1 MNALRKMTNSL
12 SKKWL
17 LVLSVCFFALIL
29 GTQPVLA
36 NPEGSNTSF
45 ELQQTIQKVEGV
57 VKDDKGEPLVGVS
70 VIVKGT
76 TSGTVTDID
85 GRYTLNINTPNPIVV
100 FTYIGYKQQSITPTK
115 TVLNIVMEEDSKMM
129 SEVVVV
135 GYGLQKKENLT
146 GAVSSVRVD
155 ETLGSRPIA
164 DVGRG
169 LQGAVP
175 GLTVTIPS
183 GEVGSDPT
191 MKIRGQVAS
200 LVPGSSSA
208 PLLLVDN
215 VEVPSIQ
222 MINPD
227 DIESI
232 SVLKDAASTSIYGS
246 KAAFGVILI
255 TTKRGAKTE
264 SLTVSYS
271 NNFAWQNVAKKM
283 EMAGIDGIEY
293 SLLAMERVGT
303 STTSGVFWKI
313 DRTSFERSKE
323 WLSQYG
329 GSVKATDPLIYGR
342 DWYRQGSSNM
352 GVRLYDPYETMVRE
366 WSPAQTHNLSV
377 NGRSGKTGYNIGLG
391 YLLQNGMTKP
401 AEHDDFK
408 RYNASVNVTTD
419 INKYFSVRAGTIYSD
434 RTKRYPGS
442 ASSTSDPW
450 YYMYRW
456 GPISPVGVQEDGVDL
471 REPVAEI
478 RNTKTASIR
487 NIYHNINLGATVNF
501 TKNWDFKFDYT
512 YANQQDITSRALVDF
527 TARDSWASIAAPVL
541 RTDGQGNQVYV
552 NTAGQQVASDAPGA
566 MAAYQL
572 SLITYNPPGGAGNT
586 QNHIYRRS
594 RNTDEGIINAYSTY
608 NLKLGRETEHV
619 FKFMLGLNRVTKK
632 YAENWTQK
640 TGLLDFSNPQF
651 PLATG
656 NVTGSGEEYWE
667 SQLGYFGRINY
678 AYMDKYL
685 LEANLR
691 YDGSSKF
698 PTDLRWR
705 WFPSFSAGWILSNEN
720 FIESLNLNPVLSF
733 TKFRASW
740 GSVGDQSVP
749 NNLYVPILTNYT
761 TTWLNGDTQFESF
774 RNPLAVQSNI
784 TWQNI
789 ENLNLGLDLRFL
801 KDKIGVSVDW
811 FQRKTNNMII
821 PGDALPYTFGTPA
834 PQGNYGNLRT
844 RGWEVAVDFNHRFSN
859 GLSINGLATFSDAST
874 YITQNADHLLP
885 MEDRSIDGQF
895 TGRRYGDIYGYKTD
909 RLYQWADFETDG
921 NGNLLTTTV
930 KVDGVERTVYKLKG
944 ENPIYQ
950 AKLEGGNFKFGPG
963 DVKYVDLNG
972 DGAINDGS
980 RTVGDMG
987 DLTVIGNST
996 PRYEYGFRL
1005 GADFKGFDMSVFFQG
1020 VGKRDVWGNGPLAIA
1035 GFNSNDGAM
1044 AQAIAGDFWT
1054 EDRTDAFYPRAF
1066 NLAGSSSIYN
1076 MQQQSRYLLNM
1087 AYLRMKNLTFGYSI
1101 PTPTLKKLYLTKA
1114 RFYVSF
1120 ENLVTFDKLRG
1131 LPIDP
1136 EAVAG
1141 YSMFNETNYNGG
1153 RTGAG
1158 IPTFKT
1164 ASFGI
1169 QLSF

>member
-1 MNALRKMTNSL
+1 MNTFRKKTNPL
-12 SKKWL
+12 SKKCL
-17 LVLSVCFFALIL
+17 LVLSAGFIALMS

-36 NPEGSNTSF
+36 KHERSNTSF
-45 ELQQTIQKVEGV
+45 ELQQTVQKVEGIV
-57 VKDDKGEPLVGVS
+57 RDKAGEPLIGVS
-70 VIVKGT
+70 VVVKGT
-76 TSGTVTDID
+76 TTGTVTDID
-85 GRYTLNINTPNPIVV
+85 GKYSLNINTPNPIIV
-100 FTYIGYKQQSITPTK
+100 FSYIGYKEQSITPTK
-115 TVLNIVMEEDSKMM
+115 TALNVVMEEDSKMM

-175 GLTVTIPS
+175 GLTVTLPS

-191 MKIRGQVAS
+191 MKIRGQVGS
-200 LVPGSSSA
+200 LVAGSSSA

-264 SLTVSYS
+264 SLTVTYS
-271 NNFAWQNVAKKM
+271 NNFSWQNVAKRM
-283 EMAGIDGIEY
+283 EMANIDGLEY
-293 SLLAMERVGT
+293 SLLAAERVGA
-303 STTSGVFWKI
+303 TTAGVFWKV
-313 DRTSFERSKE
+313 DRTSFERAKQWKE
-323 WLSQYG
+323 QYG
-329 GSVKATDPLIYGR
+329 GSVSATDPLVYGR

-352 GVRLYDPYETMVRE
+352 GVRTYDPYETMVRE

-391 YLLQNGMTKP
+391 YLEQNGMTKP
-401 AEHDDFK
+401 AVHDDFK
-408 RYNASVNVTTD
+408 RYNASANVTTD
-419 INKYFSVRAGTIYSD
+419 INKYLSVRAGTIISD

-442 ASSTSDPW
+442 AASTSDPW

-456 GPISPVGVQEDGVDL
+456 GSISPIGVQEDGVDL
-471 REPVAEI
+471 REPTAEI
-478 RNTKTASIR
+478 RNTKTSSIR

-527 TARDSWASIAAPVL
+527 TARDAWASTAAPVL
-541 RTDGQGNQVYV
+541 RTDAQGNQIYV
-552 NTAGQQVASDAPGA
+552 NTAGEQVPAGTPDA
-566 MAAYQL
+566 MEAYQL
-572 SLITYNPPGGAGNT
+572 SLITYNPPGGVGNT
-586 QNHIYRRS
+586 QNHIYRKS

-608 NLKLGRETEHV
+608 NLKLGKESEHV
-619 FKFMLGLNRVTKK
+619 FKFMLGMNRVTKK
-632 YAENWTQK
+632 YTDNWTQK
-640 TGLLDFSNPQF
+640 TGLLDFNNPQF
-651 PLATG
+651 PLSTG
-656 NVTGSGEEYWE
+656 TVTGSGEEYWE

-678 AYMDKYL
+678 AFKDRYL
-685 LEANLR
+685 LEGNLR

-698 PTDLRWR
+698 PTNLQWR
-705 WFPSFSAGWILSNEN
+705 WFPSFSGGWIVTSEK
-720 FIESLNLNPVLSF
+720 FMEPVTPVLNF
-733 TKFRASW
+733 MKIRGSW
-740 GSVGDQSVP
+740 GTVGDQSVP

-761 TTWLNGDTQFESF
+761 TTWLSGDTQFESF
-774 RNPLAVQSNI
+774 RTPLAVQSDI
-784 TWQNI
+784 TWQDI
-789 ENLNLGLDLRFL
+789 ENLNIGVDFRFL

-821 PGDALPYTFGTPA
+821 SGDALPYTFGTSV

-844 RGWEVAVDFNHRFSN
+844 RGWEIAVDFNHRFSN
-859 GLSINGLATFSDAST
+859 GLSINGLATLSDAST
-874 YITQNADHLLP
+874 YITRNADYQLP
-885 MEDRSIDGQF
+885 MENRSIDGNF
-895 TGRRYGDIYGYKTD
+895 TGKRYGDIYGYKTD
-909 RLYQWADFETDG
+909 RLYQDADFERDAE
-921 NGNLLTTTV
+921 GNLVTTTV
-930 KVDGVERTVYKLKG
+930 QVNGVDKTVYKLKG
-944 ENPIYQ
+944 DNPVYQ
-950 AKLEGGNFKFGPG
+950 AKLEAGTFKFGPG

-972 DGAINDGS
+972 DGAINDGT

-996 PRYEYGFRL
+996 PRYEYGFRM

-1020 VGKRDVWGNGPLAIA
+1020 VGKRDIWGAGPLAIA

-1044 AQAIAGDFWT
+1044 PQAIAGDFWK
-1054 EDRTDAFYPRAF
+1054 EDRTDAFYPRAY
-1066 NLAGSSSIYN
+1066 NLSGSTNVYN
-1076 MQQQSRYLLNM
+1076 MHPQSRYLLNM
-1087 AYLRMKNLTFGYSI
+1087 AYLRLKNLTFGYSL
-1101 PTPTLKKLYLTKA
+1101 PASTLKKVYLTKA

-1120 ENLVTFDKLRG
+1120 ENLLTFDNLRN

-1136 EAVAG
+1136 EAVNG
-1141 YSMFNETNYNGG
+1141 YSMFNETNYNSG

>member
-1 MNALRKMTNSL
+1 MNAFRKKTNLL

-17 LVLSVCFFALIL
+17 SLLFSCFFALIW

-36 NPEGSNTSF
+36 NLGGSNTPF

-57 VKDDKGEPLVGVS
+57 VKDKAGEPLVGVS
-70 VIVKGT
+70 VVVKGT
-76 TSGTVTDID
+76 TSGTVTDLD
-85 GRYTLNINTPNPIVV
+85 GKYSLNINTSNPVVV
-100 FTYIGYKQQSITPTK
+100 FSYIGYKQQSITPTK
-115 TVLNIVMEEDSKMM
+115 TTLNVVLDEDSKMM

-191 MKIRGQVAS
+191 MKIRGQVGS
-200 LVPGSSSA
+200 LVTGSSSA

-232 SVLKDAASTSIYGS
+232 SVLKDAASASIYGS

-264 SLTVSYS
+264 SLTVTYS
-271 NNFAWQNVAKKM
+271 NNFSWQNVAKKID
-283 EMAGIDGIEY
+283 MAGVDGLEY
-293 SLLAMERVGT
+293 SLLAAERIG
-303 STTSGVFWKI
+303 STTAGVFWKV
-313 DRTSFERSKE
+313 DRNSYERSKE
-323 WLSQYG
+323 WMSQYG
-329 GSVKATDPLIYGR
+329 GSVKATDPMIYGR

-352 GVRLYDPYETMVRE
+352 GVRIYDPYEVMIRE
-366 WSPAQTHNLSV
+366 WAPAQTHNLSV

-408 RYNASVNVTTD
+408 RYNASANITTD
-419 INKYFSVRAGTIYSD
+419 INKYLTVRAGTIFAD

-442 ASSTSDPW
+442 AATTSDPW

-456 GPISPVGVQEDGVDL
+456 SSISPIGVQEDGVDL
-471 REPVAEI
+471 REPTAEI

-487 NIYHNINLGATVNF
+487 NIYHNINLGATVNI

-512 YANQQDITSRALVDF
+512 FANQQDITSKALVDF
-527 TARDSWASIAAPVL
+527 TARDAWGSTAAPVL
-541 RTDGQGNQVYV
+541 RKDAQGNQIYV
-552 NTAGQQVASDAPGA
+552 NTAGQPVSGDTPGA

-586 QNHIYRRS
+586 QNNIYRKS

-608 NLKLGRETEHV
+608 NLKLGKETEHI
-619 FKFMLGLNRVTKK
+619 FKFMLGMNRVTKK

-640 TGLLDFSNPQF
+640 TGLLNFDNPQF

-656 NVTGSGEEYWE
+656 TVTGSGEEYWE
-667 SQLGYFGRINY
+667 SQLGYFGRVNY
-678 AYMDKYL
+678 AFQDKYL
-685 LEANLR
+685 VEGNLR

-698 PTDLRWR
+698 PTHLRWR
-705 WFPSFSAGWILSNEN
+705 WFPSFSAGWVISNER
-720 FIESLNLNPVLSF
+720 FMESLNSVMNFAKL
-733 TKFRASW
+733 RGSW

-774 RNPLAVQSNI
+774 RNPLAVQSDI
-784 TWQNI
+784 TWQDI
-789 ENLNLGLDLRFL
+789 ENLNIGIDFRFL

-821 PGDALPYTFGTPA
+821 EGDALPYTFGTPA

-844 RGWEVAVDFNHRFSN
+844 RGWEVAVDFNHRFAN
-859 GLSINGLATFSDAST
+859 GLSINGLATFSDATT
-874 YITQNADHLLP
+874 YITKNADYLLP
-885 MEDRSIDGQF
+885 KEDRSIDKQF

-909 RLYQWADFETDG
+909 RLYQWSDFETDA
-921 NGNLLTTTV
+921 NGNLVTTTV
-930 KVDGVERTVYKLKG
+930 KVNGVDKTVYKLKG
-944 ENPIYQ
+944 EDPVYQ
-950 AKLEGGNFKFGPG
+950 AKLESGNFKFGPG

-972 DGAINDGS
+972 DGAINDGT

-996 PRYEYGFRL
+996 PRYEYGFRV

-1020 VGKRDVWGNGPLAIA
+1020 VGKRDIWGAGPLAIA

-1044 AQAIAGDFWT
+1044 PQAIAGDFWK

-1066 NLAGSSSIYN
+1066 NLSGSTNVYN

-1087 AYLRMKNLTFGYSI
+1087 AYLRMKNLTFGYSL
-1101 PTPTLKKLYLTKA
+1101 PAATLRKVYLTKA

-1120 ENLVTFDKLRG
+1120 ENLLTFDKLRG

-1136 EAVAG
+1136 EAVTG
-1141 YSMFNETNYNGG
+1141 YSMFNENNYNGG
-1153 RTGAG
+1153 RTGTG
-1158 IPTFKT
+1158 VPTFKT
-1164 ASFGI
+1164 ASVGV